1 MSLRKFRLIEYA
13 SIGILA
19 YIHHVNAKQGTG
31 YSWKELFTPEP
42 NVSILTHPPTG
53 VMLIVMALTLV
64 GCWTF
69 FFNKLESKSSLPQNT
84 FSIKKELA
92 LITRQDIIIM
102 LKIILLTTIV
112 MIIGVFI
119 IWHASNQA

>member
-1 MSLRKFRLIEYA
+1 MSSRNFRLIQYA

-19 YIHHVNAKQGTG
+19 YLHHVNAKQGTG
-31 YSWKELFTPEP
+31 YSWRELFTPEP
-42 NVSILTHPPTG
+42 NVSILVHPPTG

-69 FFNKLESKSSLPQNT
+69 FRNIESEKPRLDYVQY
-84 FSIKKELA
+84 IKKELA

-102 LKIILLTTIV
+102 LKI
-112 MIIGVFI
+112 MM
-119 IWHASNQA
+119 S

>member
-1 MSLRKFRLIEYA
+1 MFSGKFRLIEYA

-19 YIHHVNAKQGTG
+19 YLHHVNAKQGTG

-42 NVSILTHPPTG
+42 NVSILVHPPTG
-53 VMLIVMALTLV
+53 VILIVMALTLV

-69 FFNKLESKSSLPQNT
+69 FNNFESEKPSLPHT

-102 LKIILLTTIV
+102 LKIILFTTIV
-112 MIIGVFI
+112 MILGVFI
-119 IWHASNQA
+119 IWHLSN